1 MPSPYTCVIAGLGWI
16 GLTLDASRP
25 PAEIYTHARACMAH
39 EGFRLVGG
47 VDASARKRDLFR
59 EITGVPAAARLGDL
73 PLSPGDV
80 DVCVVAT
87 PTSVRQ
93 SVVEEGLLLKPRLLL
108 LEKPLAAT
116 RAEAERIVAL
126 CRMHEVP
133 LAINYFRRFDPVL
146 AGLRELFADGRHGRF
161 VGAVCSYS
169 GGVLNIASHY
179 VDMFL
184 YWMGKPSGVRLLHDA
199 GSVGGDL
206 RLGFALEYDER
217 RVTFVPINGDSDV
230 GEIDVFFE
238 RGRFRLEYFCENL
251 VAYEAMPDPYF
262 AGHKRLLPVAAPMQP
277 DLLRYQYHV
286 YDAIWRDLECS
297 AGIPSTG
304 ETALETLACCMAV
317 IDEAQRASRFA

>member
-1 MPSPYTCVIAGLGWI
+1 MPSPYACVIAGLGWI

-39 EGFRLVGG
+39 EAFRLVGG
-47 VDASARKRDLFR
+47 VDASARQRELFR
-59 EITGVPAAARLGDL
+59 KITGVTAAERLGDL
-73 PLSPGDV
+73 PLFPGDV

-93 SVVEEGLLLKPRLLL
+93 SVVEECLQLKPRLLL

-116 RAEAERIVAL
+116 LAEAERIVAL
-126 CRMHEVP
+126 CRAHDVS

-146 AGLRELFADGRHGRF
+146 AGLRELFSGGKHGRF

-199 GSVGGDL
+199 GSVGEDP
-206 RLGFALEYDER
+206 RLGFVLEYGESM
-217 RVTFVPINGDSDV
+217 VTFVPINGDADV

-251 VAYEAMPDPYF
+251 VAYEATPDPYF
-262 AGHKRLLPVAAPMQP
+262 AGHERLLPVAAPVQP
-277 DLLRYQYHV
+277 DLLRYQYNV
-286 YDAIWRDLECS
+286 YDAIWRDLEFS
-297 AGIPSTG
+297 AGIASTG
-304 ETALETLACCMAV
+304 ETALETLSCCMAV
-317 IDEAQRASRFA
+317 IDEAQRTPRFA